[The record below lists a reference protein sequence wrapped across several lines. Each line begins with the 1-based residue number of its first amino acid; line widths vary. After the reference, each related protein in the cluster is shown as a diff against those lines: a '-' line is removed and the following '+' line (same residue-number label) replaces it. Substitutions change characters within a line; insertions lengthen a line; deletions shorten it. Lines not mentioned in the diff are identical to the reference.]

1 MPNMRRR
8 GLAAGVPIVACVA
21 GLMAMWGL
29 RDDGSDLVWTVD
41 RGNLV
46 VELIAPGTLRAARS
60 VTYRS
65 PVNGRELEI
74 VYLAPEGVRLEE
86 GDLVARLET
95 RDLET
100 DLRQARD
107 SVSDV
112 EFSRQVAD
120 LEMLEATAE
129 YESMSDGEGAL
140 TLEESRTGLVLTEK
154 KAERLRREV
163 ANLEPLFELVS
174 GDEALLEQRLR
185 REVANLEPLLEQ
197 GFITRDELERSVAE
211 LETVEADLVIA
222 RRRSDVLLKQTHPL
236 NHRRA
241 ELLLAQ
247 KRAQRDG
254 VNRRLSAARR
264 RVADIEALIERCT
277 IYADS
282 RGLVVYEE
290 FMASSP
296 RRKVRLGD
304 RVTPSQ
310 AIARVVEVGRMIV
323 DTSVPERSV
332 HRVQPGQSVNVLLEA
347 FPDRRLSGQVMSIGV
362 LARTTRNG
370 TAETKRFDVAVEMD
384 PSAAELRP
392 EMTARVDIRVGERR
406 DVVRLPVSALFER
419 DGLTL
424 VNVHRGG
431 RVETRQVEVGE
442 QDPRFVEVL
451 AGVTEGEKVMLVGE
465 PAGGDDPSRDRGTSL
480 LAAGGRFIPTER

>member
-1 MPNMRRR
+1 MSSMWQR
-8 GLAAGVPIVACVA
+8 GLAIGVLVAVCAV
-21 GLMAMWGL
+21 GLMAVWGP
-29 RDDGSDLVWTVD
+29 RDDGPDLAWTVD

-46 VELIAPGTLRAARS
+46 VDLISPGNLRAAGS

-74 VYLAPEGVRLEE
+74 VHLAPEGMRVGE
-86 GDLVARLET
+86 GDLLAGLET
-95 RDLET
+95 RDLEA

-112 EFSRQVAD
+112 EFARQVAD
-120 LEMLEATAE
+120 LELLEATAE
-129 YESMSDGEGAL
+129 RESMVDGEGAL
-140 TLEESRTGLVLTEK
+140 TLEESRTSLTLTEK
-154 KAERLRREV
+154 KVERLRREV
-163 ANLEPLFELVS
+163 ANLEPLL
-174 GDEALLEQRLR
+174 D
-185 REVANLEPLLEQ
+185 Q
-197 GFITRDELERSVAE
+197 GFITRDEFERSVAE
-211 LETVEADLVIA
+211 LETAEADLAIA
-222 RRRSDVLLKQTHPL
+222 RRRADVLLEQTHPL

-264 RVADIEALIERCT
+264 RVAEIAALIERCT

-282 RGLVVYEE
+282 PGLVVYEE

-310 AIARVVEVGRMIV
+310 AIARVVEVSRMLV
-323 DTSVPERSV
+323 DTSVPERAV
-332 HRVQPGQSVNVLLEA
+332 HRVRPGQPVTVLLEA
-347 FPDRRLSGQVMSIGV
+347 FPDLQLFGRVMAIGV
-362 LARTTRNG
+362 LARTARDG
-370 TAETKRFDVAVEMD
+370 MAETKRFDVTVELE
-384 PSAAELRP
+384 PTTAELRP
-392 EMTARVDIRVGERR
+392 EMTARVDIRVGERQ

-424 VNVHRGG
+424 VNVRRGG
-431 RVETRQVEVGE
+431 RVEARQVEVGE
-442 QDPRFVEVL
+442 QNPRFVEVL
-451 AGVTEGEKVMLVGE
+451 AGVAEGERVMLVGE
-465 PAGGDDPSRDRGTSL
+465 PVGGDEPPRDRVTSIVR
-480 LAAGGRFIPTER
+480 AEGRSLPSAR